1 LTTSSTY
8 PSGETL
14 SERVRLLIRKQK
26 ADWPLLRQNYAGLD
40 KTESKSFS
48 FGEFQIVA
56 QFNPPRIRSSAAKTD
71 EQSIRRRACFLCEG
85 NRPKEQRGIDVN
97 GKYTILVNPFPIF
110 PEHLTIPLN
119 EHLPQNIEPYFPDM
133 LQLSLQLPGFT
144 IFYNG
149 PQCGASAP
157 DHFHFQAG
165 TRKIMPVDL
174 EIEKILTL
182 YGELLL
188 KDEWTTIQAV
198 GKEYLRKFIFLSST
212 SETETA
218 QHFLHILGILKERGQ
233 EEEPMMNILSDY
245 EKGRWRVII
254 FPRDKQ
260 RPWQFF
266 AEGDKQILM
275 SPASVEFGGFS
286 ILPGKE
292 DFDKLSKD
300 DLNDIFSQVT
310 INDTDFD
317 QVKKKIKNQR

>member
-1 LTTSSTY
+1 MTISSTY
-8 PSGETL
+8 PSGKSL
-14 SERVRLLIRKQK
+14 SERVRLLIREQK
-26 ADWPLLRQNYAGLD
+26 ANWTLLQDNYAGLD
-40 KTESKSFS
+40 LTESKSFS
-48 FGEFQIVA
+48 FGQFQIVA
-56 QFNPPRIRSSAAKTD
+56 QFNPERMRSSAAKTD
-71 EQSIRRRACFLCEG
+71 EQSIRRRACFLCG
-85 NRPKEQRGIDVN
+85 SNRPKEQRGIDVN

-133 LQLSLQLPGFT
+133 LQLSRQLPEFT
-144 IFYNG
+144 VFYNG

-165 TRKIMPVDL
+165 TQKIMPVDR
-174 EIEKILTL
+174 EIGKILTL
-182 YGELLL
+182 YGEILFQD
-188 KDEWTTIQAV
+188 KQTTIQAV
-198 GKEYLRKFIFLSST
+198 GKEYLRKLIFISST
-212 SETETA
+212 SKTETA
-218 QHFLHILGILKERGQ
+218 RHFRYILDTLKERGQ
-233 EEEPMMNILSDY
+233 EGEPMMNILSGY

-317 QVKKKIKNQR
+317 QVKEKIKNQR